1 MIETHT
7 LYKLIVLYM
16 LQQVN
21 FPLDNS
27 QISEFILEKE
37 YTTYFTLQKILSDCI
52 ETNLV
57 RAETTYQRTTYFL
70 TEDGTN
76 TIKYFQGHLSPSIQ
90 ADIDQHLKE
99 KQYELRYDSDLS
111 ADYYPN
117 NHGEYSVNLQIK
129 EKNYALI
136 DLTLSVPTE
145 SIAETMANNWTK
157 NNQEVYAIIME
168 HLLK

>member
-1 MIETHT
+1 MNDTQK
-7 LYKLIVLYM
+7 LYKLIILYM
-16 LQQVN
+16 LEQVN

-37 YTTYFTLQKILSDCI
+37 YTTYFTLQEVISDCI
-52 ETNLV
+52 DSNLV

-70 TEDGTN
+70 TEDGSN
-76 TIKYFQGHLSPSIQ
+76 TIKYFKGHLSPSIQ
-90 ADIDQHLKE
+90 SDIDAHLKA
-99 KQYELRYDSDLS
+99 KQYELRSDSDIS

-117 NHGEYSVNLQIK
+117 SNEEYSVKLQIK
-129 EKNYALI
+129 EKNFPLI
-136 DLTLSVPTE
+136 DLTMSVPTE
-145 SIAETMANNWTK
+145 AIAEQMANNWAK